1 MTRREPGKGGWR
13 EFGLGVAVITACLAS
28 SVLAAGESLLW
39 ASAPGAYALR
49 FWPDRAVLSS
59 HSQSPV
65 TLAVRLPQ
73 AVKWGRLNDQPLP
86 LAKLQWVAAEQ
97 VVRVEVPAGQHTL
110 HLAWAGTDRRPAP
123 GQKIPVLVNGRPAG
137 ALECEFRLDRLLA
150 TGNVNWPVG
159 TGTLQL
165 KLAGAVDPAA
175 VTLERPQGTL
185 DRWRA
190 RAGALQAARPVT
202 VTGPATVT
210 LQIKDYNLLRSPVS
224 AVELTSTQLASRP
237 QRLPQMPATGIV
249 IEAEDFTGQGGGS
262 VGISEGRHFQ
272 QHGGK
277 SIMNY
282 SGNGHWLEWRFTVP
296 QHGAY
301 RLLARAATQE
311 PRSLRSLTLNGQAPT
326 GLGLVEFPGTGGWGY
341 SADEWAALVL
351 AGTPEAPAWQLK
363 AGTYTMRLTGESAE
377 HLNLDYFLLVPVP

>member
-1 MTRREPGKGGWR
+1 MTRRDFGKGRWLSQW
-13 EFGLGVAVITACLAS
+13 LGVVVVAAS
-28 SVLAAGESLLW
+28 FASPALAAGEGLLW
-39 ASAPGAYALR
+39 ASAPGAYAVR
-49 FWPDRAVLSS
+49 FWPDRAVLSTS
-59 HSQSPV
+59 AETAV
-65 TLAVRLPQ
+65 TVALRLPQ

-137 ALECEFRLDRLLA
+137 VLECDFRLDRLLA
-150 TGNVNWPVG
+150 SGNVNWPVG

-165 KLAGAVDPAA
+165 KLTGAVDPAA
-175 VTLERPQGTL
+175 VTLERPQGTV
-185 DRWRA
+185 DRWQA

-202 VTGPATVT
+202 VTGPASVT
-210 LQIKDYNLLRSPVS
+210 LQIRAYNLLSSPVS
-224 AVELTSTQLASRP
+224 AVELASSQLASRP
-237 QRLPQMPATGIV
+237 QRLPQMPAAGIV
-249 IEAEDFTGQGGGS
+249 IEAEDFSGQGGGS

-282 SGNGHWLEWRFTVP
+282 SGNGHWLEWRLTVP
-296 QHGAY
+296 REGAY

-311 PRSLRSLTLNGQAPT
+311 PRSLRSLTLNGQAPA
-326 GLGLVEFPGTGGWGY
+326 GLGLIEFPGTGGWGY
-341 SADEWAALVL
+341 TADEWAALVL
-351 AGTPEAPAWQLK
+351 AGTPEAPALQLK
-363 AGTYTMRLTGESAE
+363 AGTHTLRLTGESAE